1 MTIVEAITW
10 GQYSVMNVAIVCGPL
25 ILAAMAVGLTISLLQ
40 AVTQVQEMT
49 LVFVPKI
56 LTVMVL
62 AVLLGGWMMDQA
74 VAFGTHCFQSAA
86 VVDRE

>member
-1 MTIVEAITW
+1 MNIAEAITW
-10 GQYSVMNVAIVCGPL
+10 GQYSVLTVAIICGPL
-25 ILAAMAVGLTISLLQ
+25 LIAAMAVGLAISLLQ

-56 LTVMVL
+56 LTVLVL
-62 AVLLGGWMMDQA
+62 TVLLGGWMMDQA
-74 VAFGTHCFQSAA
+74 VAFGTRCFQSAA